1 MDSSSRENVVAIKGL
16 PLFMTNHTVTESARI
31 FPRAGVDFV
40 YDENTQKAGWLNP
53 DSTNKW
59 SPTAYADSV
68 VDGVDYVAVN
78 FIAE

>member
-1 MDSSSRENVVAIKGL
+1 MDSSSKESARPVKGL
-16 PLFMTNHTVTESARI
+16 PLFMANHTVTESSQV

-40 YDENTQKAGWLNP
+40 YDDRAQKAAWSNP

-59 SPTAYADSV
+59 TPTAYSDTQ
-68 VDGVDYVAVN
+68 VDGVDYIAVN